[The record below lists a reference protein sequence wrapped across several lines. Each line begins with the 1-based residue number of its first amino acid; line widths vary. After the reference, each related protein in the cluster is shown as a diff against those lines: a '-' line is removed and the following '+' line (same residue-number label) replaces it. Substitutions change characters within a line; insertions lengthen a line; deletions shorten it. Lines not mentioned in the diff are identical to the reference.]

1 MRPQSAALARSPRIL
16 IVRLSAIGDVILTM
30 PLLNALRERFPQ
42 ALLAWV
48 VENKAS
54 CLLEGHEAL
63 DELIVVPKGFLKSP
77 RVVWGLLRRLRA
89 MRFDVAI
96 DPQGLTKSALVGWL
110 SGAKRR
116 IGPRGQWGREL
127 SPWLNNELVL
137 PAALH
142 LVDRTL
148 ELLRPLGIERPAV
161 EFRVPQ
167 SDEER
172 QAAAGLIA
180 AAGLEKGFAIIN
192 PGASTPSKIWPPQRF
207 AAVARHVGKAW
218 SWPSL
223 VIWAGTAEMA
233 LAEWIVG
240 ESEGHAQLAP
250 ATSLRQLSALTRL
263 ARLFISADTGPMH
276 LAVAVGTPCVGLCGP
291 WPAAQ
296 SGPYGPQHLAVQKM
310 VLDGTSRQRRRAP
323 SRYMEAIDVPSVCEA
338 CDTVLRRGDARA
350 A

>member
-1 MRPQSAALARSPRIL
+1 MGPELASDTRSPRIL

-30 PLLNALRERFPQ
+30 PMLNALRGRFPQ

-48 VENKAS
+48 VENKAA

-77 RVVWGLLRRLRA
+77 RVVWGLRRRLRA
-89 MRFDVAI
+89 MRFDAAI
-96 DPQGLTKSALVGWL
+96 DTQGLTKSALVGWL

-116 IGPRGQWGREL
+116 IGPKGQWGREL

-137 PAALH
+137 PTAPH
-142 LVDRTL
+142 LVDRTV
-148 ELLRPLGIERPAV
+148 ELLRSLGIERPGI

-167 SDEER
+167 TDEER
-172 QAAAGLIA
+172 RAAAGLVA
-180 AAGLEKGFAIIN
+180 EAGLEKGFAIIN
-192 PGASTPSKIWPPQRF
+192 PGAGTASRIWPPQRF
-207 AAVARHVGKAW
+207 AAVARHLGKAW
-218 SWPSL
+218 NLPSL

-250 ATSLRQLSALTRL
+250 STSLRQLSALTRL

-296 SGPYGPQHLAVQKM
+296 SGPYGPQHVAVQKM

-323 SRYMEAIDVPSVCEA
+323 SRYMEAIDVPAVCEA
-338 CDTVLRRGDARA
+338 CDSVLRREAARA

>member
-1 MRPQSAALARSPRIL
+1 MGPQSAADARAPRIL

-30 PLLNALRERFPQ
+30 PLLNALRRRFPQ

-48 VENKAS
+48 VESKAGP
-54 CLLEGHEAL
+54 LLEGHEAL

-77 RVVWGLLRRLRA
+77 RAVWGLLRRLRS
-89 MRFDVAI
+89 MRLDVAI

-127 SPWLNNELVL
+127 SPWLNNELIR
-137 PAALH
+137 PTAPH

-148 ELLRPLGIERPAV
+148 KLLRPLGIERPGV
-161 EFRVPQ
+161 EFCVPQ
-167 SDEER
+167 TDEER
-172 QAAAGLIA
+172 RAAAGLVA
-180 AAGLEKGFAIIN
+180 ESGFDKGFAIIN
-192 PGASTPSKIWPPQRF
+192 PGAGTASRIWPPQRF
-207 AAVARHVGKAW
+207 AAVARHLGKAW
-218 SWPSL
+218 SLPSL

-233 LAEWIVG
+233 RAEYIVG
-240 ESEGHAQLAP
+240 ESEGCSQLSP
-250 ATSLRQLSALTRL
+250 STSLRQLAAVTRL

-296 SGPYGPQHLAVQKM
+296 SGPYGPQHVAVQKM
-310 VLDGTSRQRRRAP
+310 VLQGTSRQRRRA
-323 SRYMEAIDVPSVCEA
+323 SAQYMEAIDVASVRDA
-338 CDTVLRRGDARA
+338 CDAILRTGATRA